1 MELANIEK
9 LVEKY
14 LNAETSLQEEAT
26 LRNYFTEG
34 SIAPHLQEYESIFGY
49 LKKSKDET
57 FTKTI
62 RLETKKTR
70 SKNLKWI
77 SVASSLA
84 LFVSVYAGF
93 KSYKHKELERQYA
106 QVSNALNLLSSNLKK
121 GERAIAQIQAYEN
134 TVNKALK

>member
-77 SVASSLA
+77 SVAASLA